1 MTPKEIKVKNWL
13 NRAFYADKKFKALD
27 MLLRASTMHAEGLDW
42 VKQYNYTGKSDTR
55 LNSTENAFL
64 KLADI
69 ERKYNEQK
77 QELIKTFNEISENI
91 SLLNDN
97 ELETILIHRY
107 LLFHT
112 IEQTAELMNYS
123 PETVRRKTNKAIEKL
138 CEKLLECG
146 SLDMI
151 E

>member
-1 MTPKEIKVKNWL
+1 MTPEEIKVKNWL
-13 NRAFYADKKFKALD
+13 NRAFYADKKIKALD
-27 MLLRASTMHAEGLDW
+27 MLLKASKMHAEGLDG
-42 VKQYNYTGKSDTR
+42 VRQYNYTGKSDTR
-55 LNSTENAFL
+55 LNGTENAFL
-64 KLADI
+64 KLSDI

-91 SLLNDN
+91 RLLNDN

-112 IEQTAELMNYS
+112 IEQTAEFLNYS

-146 SLDMI
+146 TLM
-151 E
+151 

>member
-1 MTPKEIKVKNWL
+1 MTPEEIKVKNWL
-13 NRAFYADKKFKALD
+13 NRAFYADKKIKALD
-27 MLLRASTMHAEGLDW
+27 MLLKASKMHAEGLDG
-42 VKQYNYTGKSDTR
+42 VRQYNYTGKSDTR
-55 LNSTENAFL
+55 LNGTENAFL
-64 KLADI
+64 KLSDI

-91 SLLNDN
+91 RLLNDN

-112 IEQTAELMNYS
+112 IEQTAEFLNYS

-146 SLDMI
+146 TPM
-151 E
+151 